1 MGYRSQVAVVIY
13 GDDRDPEK
21 YALLKTLMNT
31 TFKEAYPEFESNA
44 EWHDDKRVLEF
55 AMEDVKW
62 YDSYSDVR
70 KFMQM
75 LNDLGD
81 IEGFNYEF
89 IRLGEDANDVDEQYG
104 GNDCDHIL
112 RVSRSIEVDL

>member
-13 GDDRDPEK
+13 GDSRDAEK

-31 TFKEAYPEFESNA
+31 TFKEAYTEFDGNA
-44 EWHDDKRVLEF
+44 EWHDDKHVLEF

-62 YDSYSDVR
+62 YDGYGDVQ
-70 KFMQM
+70 KFMKM
-75 LNDLGD
+75 LEDIVD

-89 IRLGEDANDVDEQYG
+89 IRIGEDANDVEEQYG
-104 GNDCDHIL
+104 GNDCEHIL
-112 RVSRSIEVDL
+112 RVSRAIEVEL

>member
-13 GDDRDPEK
+13 GDSRDAEK

-31 TFKEAYPEFESNA
+31 TFKEAYTEFDGCA
-44 EWHDDKRVLEF
+44 EWHDNKHVLEF

-62 YDSYSDVR
+62 YDGYGDV
-70 KFMQM
+70 KLFMGM
-75 LNDLGD
+75 LDGIGD

-89 IRLGEDANDVDEQYG
+89 IRIGEDANDVDDQNSGVCVEY
-104 GNDCDHIL
+104 IL
-112 RVSRSIEVDL
+112 SVSRAIEVDL